1 MTTAP
6 YRLASALN
14 GSMAVSSLPSG
25 RSLSSGAGTLSF
37 KRDDATG
44 LYRISS
50 GGKLLTESGL
60 GSGAAAGLDETDGS
74 EQQLWR
80 LSDCAWGY
88 TVTSVSGLVLD
99 DRYCETRKGIIVW
112 LYEPNGS
119 AAQAWRL
126 SS

>member
-44 LYRISS
+44 LYRIS
-50 GGKLLTESGL
+50 SGL